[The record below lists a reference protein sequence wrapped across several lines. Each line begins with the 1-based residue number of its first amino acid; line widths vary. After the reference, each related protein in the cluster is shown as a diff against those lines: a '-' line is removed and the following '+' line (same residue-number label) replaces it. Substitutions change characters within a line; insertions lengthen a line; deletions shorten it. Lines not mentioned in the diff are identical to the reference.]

1 MSFYFESSPEK
12 FSSYF
17 PDIFHNCVLFMSLFC
32 TACNCYLLK
41 YKIISIYVCLYYKI
55 QNMCKVLHHFHFK
68 NLLAGIYLCTWTFF
82 LHRLCKVTRWP
93 YQYMVS
99 KLLSSFLNIIVVF
112 QKLTLVDI
120 PSNSNDNMHSKF
132 Q

>member
-1 MSFYFESSPEK
+1 MCLLQESLPER

-32 TACNCYLLK
+32 TSCNCYILK
-41 YKIISIYVCLYYKI
+41 YKIISIYVYLYYKI
-55 QNMCKVLHHFHFK
+55 QHMSKVVHHFHFK
-68 NLLAGIYLCTWTFF
+68 YLLAGIYLYSQCFF
-82 LHRLCKVTRWP
+82 LQRLCKVTRWP
-93 YQYMVS
+93 YQYVVS
-99 KLLSSFLNIIVVF
+99 KLLSSFPNITVVF

-120 PSNSNDNMHSKF
+120 PSSSNDNMHSKF